1 MYLVVVMR
9 YCEVNA
15 CISSLHLDGV
25 IGLIS
30 KYHTLIFVFCR
41 VPFKKKMP
49 RDVCLTVYI
58 GSFWMPIPRAQTL
71 MERRHGLWVLGTYTT
86 RTWNVI
92 FAYLVLFERSTLLLL
107 IRQMQVLSRFYY
119 PACTIINVDLY
130 ANRCHSYNCWT
141 LAGKDKTARKV
152 SAMCLTDHK

>member
-1 MYLVVVMR
+1 MFVEHRAETDRPQQQKVFFGEEAALSMYLVVVMR

-15 CISSLHLDGV
+15 CISFLHLDGV

-71 MERRHGLWVLGTYTT
+71 MERRHGYTT

-107 IRQMQVLSRFYY
+107 IR
-119 PACTIINVDLY
+119 
-130 ANRCHSYNCWT
+130 
-141 LAGKDKTARKV
+141 
-152 SAMCLTDHK
+152 